1 MQFRSFVALCAEDSI
16 RELDPFTK
24 LLREAEV
31 DNNWLELRVEDDIF
45 WFDITMCYLC
55 AMQVHDSVNNLLE
68 QGSVIAIVEPTNL
81 VDQVKKVAV
90 WLQWHYYDPI
100 DSHMLA

>member
-1 MQFRSFVALCAEDSI
+1 MQFRSFVALCTEESLS
-16 RELDPFTK
+16 ELDSFTK

-31 DNNWLELRVEDDIF
+31 DDNWLELRVEDDIL

-55 AMQVHDSVNNLLE
+55 AMQVHDSFNNLLE
-68 QGSVIAIVEPTNL
+68 QGSVIMIVEPTDL
-81 VDQVKKVAV
+81 VYLVKKVAV
-90 WLQWHYYDPI
+90 WLQWHYYNPI